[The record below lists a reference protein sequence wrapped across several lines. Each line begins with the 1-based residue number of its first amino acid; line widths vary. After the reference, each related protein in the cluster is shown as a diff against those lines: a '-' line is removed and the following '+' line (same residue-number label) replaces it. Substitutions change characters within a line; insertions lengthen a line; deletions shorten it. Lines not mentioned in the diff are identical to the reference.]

1 MFTAACPSCGAK
13 VSLRASQ
20 STAAVCGFCKST
32 LVRDADA
39 LKRIGVQGELL
50 EDYARVQVGTGGRF
64 EGRAFSVVGRIQ
76 LRYAE
81 GAWNEWHVLFED
93 GTNGW
98 LSEAGGQYA
107 VTFDTGAAKGAPTF
121 EALVPGMTVGIGG
134 EAHTLTDRRTARCTA
149 AEGELPFPADSRWE
163 AKVADL
169 RAGDRLLTLDY
180 SEGEPPKLYRGTAVS
195 LESLQPTL
203 LRSLAV
209 VEEAAGALPGTLQ
222 TVDCPS
228 CGAPV
233 RFVTQLATL
242 VTCRSCKSELSAQ
255 AKGLVLELERA
266 DKADRRTLLTLGDSG
281 ELRGDRYTVIGIL
294 ARRTDDD
301 ATEWFEYLLYSPG
314 AGFRWLVQ
322 VGWDFQWVE
331 VLNTAPTVSGS
342 SARHAGEAYTN
353 NEAYTALTTW
363 VVGSFNWRP
372 KVGDR
377 VAVNDFVRGSG
388 PGRAVLTAEKTDTEL
403 TWSRAV
409 VLPAGELAQAFPGT
423 KAKTAASA
431 VAPSKVKFGADG
443 IKDLA
448 VLFSILVGL
457 LALPTLIVG
466 DFGASIDT
474 VVIAL
479 VALWLP
485 TRFVGKRS
493 EED

>member
-20 STAAVCGFCKST
+20 STAAVCGFCRST
-32 LVRDADA
+32 LVRDAEA

-50 EDYARVQVGTGGRF
+50 EDYARVQLGTGGRY
-64 EGRAFSVVGRIQ
+64 EGRAFTVVGRIQ

-81 GAWNEWHVLFED
+81 GAWNEWHLLFED
-93 GTNGW
+93 GSSGW
-98 LSEAGGQYA
+98 LSEAGAQYA
-107 VTFDTGAAKGAPTF
+107 VTFDMGPAKGAPSF
-121 EALVPGMTVGIGG
+121 DALVPGMTVGIRG
-134 EAHTLTDRRTARCTA
+134 EPHSLTDRRVARCTA

-169 RAGDRLLTLDY
+169 RRGDRLLTLDY
-180 SEGEPPKLYRGTAVS
+180 SDGEPPTLYRGTAVS
-195 LESLQPTL
+195 LDALQPTL
-203 LRSLAV
+203 LRSVAV
-209 VEEAAGALPGTLQ
+209 VEETAGALPGALQ

-266 DKADRRTLLTLGDSG
+266 DKAERRTLLALGDAG
-281 ELRGDRYTVIGIL
+281 ALRGHRYTVIGIL

-301 ATEWFEYLLYSPG
+301 PSEWFEYLLYAPE
-314 AGFRWLVQ
+314 AGLRWLVQ
-322 VGWDFQWVE
+322 VGGDFQWVE

-342 SARHAGEAYTN
+342 SARLAGEAYTN

-363 VVGSFNWRP
+363 VAGSFNWRP
-372 KVGDR
+372 EVGDR
-377 VAVNDFVRGSG
+377 VAVNDYVRGSG
-388 PGRAVLTAEKTDTEL
+388 PDRAVLTAEKTDAEL

-409 VLPAGELAQAFPGT
+409 VLPAGELAEAFPGT
-423 KAKTAASA
+423 KAKTAAP
-431 VAPSKVKFGADG
+431 VAAASRVKFGTDG

-448 VLFSILVGL
+448 VLFSVLVGL

-466 DFGASIDT
+466 DFGDAIDT
-474 VVIAL
+474 VIVAL

-485 TRFVGKRS
+485 TRFVGARG